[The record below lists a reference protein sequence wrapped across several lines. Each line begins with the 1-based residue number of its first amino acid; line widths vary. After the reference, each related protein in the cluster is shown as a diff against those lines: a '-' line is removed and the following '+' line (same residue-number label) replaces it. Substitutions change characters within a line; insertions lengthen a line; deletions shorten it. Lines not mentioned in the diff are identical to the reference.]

1 MMKKRILSILLAVV
15 LLSTLAWAVD
25 ADGPGAEID
34 PETGYII
41 RYYPTNDSN
50 QSELAEE
57 TTTDLDHYSL
67 IGYPA
72 NAPAVPEGK
81 EFKGWAYCDSNDL
94 VTTLTPDRTI
104 DDGVFC
110 LYPVFGSPTSTIVI
124 IVPAEEQIQNPTTGA
139 LLTVAALPAAAA
151 AHFGALAH

>member
-1 MMKKRILSILLAVV
+1 MKKRILSILLAVV

-34 PETGYII
+34 PERQFTI
-41 RYYPTNDSN
+41 RYNSN
-50 QSELAEE
+50 NGS
-57 TTTDLDHYSL
+57 DLFESVEIPAAQIIGYSL
-67 IGYPA
+67 KSTCNFTA
-72 NAPAVPEGK
+72 PEGTV
-81 EFKGWAYCDSNDL
+81 FKGWSTSENGA
-94 VTTLTPDRTI
+94 TITTI
-104 DDGVFC
+104 DAALAENAAENDGYID
-110 LYPVFGSPTSTIVI
+110 LYTIWGSTSTIVI